1 MQQLNGQGESRFSS
15 ELYNVLWDILLL
27 EKINHTQLKK
37 IIEKAGGS
45 LRVNIER
52 WWHAEVNK
60 TRQKPWVRISRSLV
74 HMGNMDGLAGLVLIW
89 MHYYQVGNCLAICD
103 IAESIY
109 RSMLV
114 VGISFRTRGL
124 DKEFFD
130 LFKMKVFNLI
140 AWRDSMCLLDYNL
153 FYTSL
158 DIVEYFMR
166 KMKNEE
172 GTGAYL
178 LNKKHPSPRREFFK
192 IVFQFDLP
200 IFPVWGEGPPTK
212 LQWIGY
218 VEKKYHWLK
227 RFIAIKEAYLV
238 GG

>member
-1 MQQLNGQGESRFSS
+1 M
-15 ELYNVLWDILLL
+15 
-27 EKINHTQLKK
+27 
-37 IIEKAGGS
+37 GS
-45 LRVNIER
+45 
-52 WWHAEVNK
+52 
-60 TRQKPWVRISRSLV
+60 
-74 HMGNMDGLAGLVLIW
+74 MDGLAGLVLIW
-89 MHYYQVGNCLAICD
+89 VYYYQVENYFAICD
-103 IAESIY
+103 IAEAIY

-130 LFKMKVFNLI
+130 LFIMRVFNLI

-158 DIVEYFMR
+158 DIIEYSMK

-172 GTGAYL
+172 SADAYL
-178 LNKKHPSPRREFFK
+178 LNKNRISPRREFFK

-218 VEKKYHWLK
+218 VEKKYNWFK
-227 RFIAIKEAYLV
+227 KFITIREAYLI
-238 GG
+238 GA